1 MSSKGRFVSDRALE
15 KAALVPVALGALF
28 AHAGAAEAGTGVGGK
43 SGLNAGAKA
52 TVSLQDALAAG
63 RSQLEAG
70 RVVEALQA
78 YHQALSQA
86 PESIEA
92 LNAVAVCYDR
102 LGKFDSS
109 RTYYEMALGID
120 PQSPLL
126 LNNYGYSLYLQG
138 DRAEAM
144 RFLAL
149 AVATGE
155 ADVQATALRV
165 LAKMEAESRADGPTR
180 AAAVP
185 AVQQATAEMPSPAGT
200 AQIVRTSAHEVRLVL
215 ADVPPSASSPS
226 AARRLPLARPAVA
239 PMPIA
244 PAILADALGPS
255 AAAILPVAAFSA
267 DDDRMIAQAEA
278 AAIRREAVAAAIQAQ
293 REAQVLSAAP
303 SAAVPAMMQAMLDL
317 ALGARA
323 VPASATSIPGDI
335 FAPKRP
341 GLPGASDPEW
351 AQHQLLVAT
360 KAPAA
365 GQVRNAR
372 TAAARGL
379 LVAGLSPTAPELK
392 TALQTPLPAAEPI
405 TRKRA
410 FEQPFASDDQRLNS
424 FAGRMQGVEE
434 APALDEQ
441 VARLQ
446 ALIART
452 AEA

>member
-1 MSSKGRFVSDRALE
+1 MSSRRRPAPDRALE
-15 KAALVPVALGALF
+15 TAALVPVALGALL
-28 AHAGAAEAGTGVGGK
+28 AHAGAAEAGTGGGQP
-43 SGLNAGAKA
+43 GLKAGAKA
-52 TVSLQDALAAG
+52 TVSLEDALAAG
-63 RSQLEAG
+63 RGQIEAG

-138 DRAEAM
+138 DRAGAT

-165 LAKMEAESRADGPTR
+165 LARIEAEGRAVDNAG
-180 AAAVP
+180 AAPVA
-185 AVQQATAEMPSPAGT
+185 AVQQAAAERPPAAAG

-215 ADVPPSASSPS
+215 GDVPPPSVSSP
-226 AARRLPLARPAVA
+226 AGARRLPFARPVVA
-239 PMPIA
+239 PMPVA

-267 DDDRMIAQAEA
+267 DEERMIAQAEA
-278 AAIRREAVAAAIQAQ
+278 AAIRREAMAAAIQAQ
-293 REAQVLSAAP
+293 RDAQALSAAP

-317 ALGARA
+317 ALGARP
-323 VPASATSIPGDI
+323 VPASATSIPGEI

-341 GLPGASDPEW
+341 GLPAASDPEW
-351 AQHQLLVAT
+351 ARYQLLVAG

-365 GQVRNAR
+365 GKARDVR

-379 LVAGLSPTAPELK
+379 LVAGLSPAPPELK
-392 TALQTPLPAAEPI
+392 TTPEAPLPAAEPI

-410 FEQPFASDDQRLNS
+410 FEQPFTSDDQRLNR
-424 FAGRMQGVEE
+424 FAGRMQGVED
-434 APALDEQ
+434 APAVEEQ

-452 AEA
+452 ARA